1 VKCSFASIPNSSRRL
16 RLYGSRTDKVLG
28 GIEREK
34 EAEMEESNILVET
47 DGAVA
52 TITLNRPKA
61 LNALSSALMNE
72 LADALEGFDADD
84 GIRCVV
90 LTGNERVFAAGGDI
104 KQMSDSTAADMVK
117 RESPSPWRRVAE
129 TRKPV
134 VAAVSGFEL
143 ALACDMIVASES
155 AQFGQPEI
163 DLGII
168 PGAGGTQRLTHAIG
182 KARAMEMVLTG
193 RRVEAKEAFEMGM
206 VTKVVPAESYLE
218 EAKELARTVA
228 SKAPLAAQLA
238 KDAVLKAYDGTLD
251 AGLDYERRNFLVLF
265 STDDKEEGMA
275 AFKEKRAPNFEGK

>member
-1 VKCSFASIPNSSRRL
+1 
-16 RLYGSRTDKVLG
+16 
-28 GIEREK
+28 
-34 EAEMEESNILVET
+34 MEESNILVEK
-47 DGAVA
+47 DGSVA

-61 LNALSSALMNE
+61 LNALSSDLMNE

-84 GIRCVV
+84 EVRCVV

-117 RESPSPWRRVAE
+117 RESPSPWKRVAK

-134 VAAVSGFEL
+134 IAAVSGYALGGGCEL
-143 ALACDMIVASES
+143 ALSCDMIVASET

-182 KARAMEMVLTG
+182 KARAMELILTG
-193 RRVEAKEAFEMGM
+193 RRMDANEAFEAGM
-206 VTKVVPAESYLE
+206 VTKVAPPETYLE
-218 EAKELARTVA
+218 EAKKLAKTIA

-238 KDAVLKAYDGTLD
+238 KDAALKAYDGTLD

-265 STDDKEEGMA
+265 STEDKEEGMA
-275 AFKEKRAPNFEGK
+275 AFKEKRTPDFKGK

>member
-1 VKCSFASIPNSSRRL
+1 V
-16 RLYGSRTDKVLG
+16 G
-28 GIEREK
+28 GVRKREE
-34 EAEMEESNILVET
+34 EAEMEESNILTEK
-47 DGAVA
+47 DGPVA

-117 RESPSPWRRVAE
+117 RESPSPWRRVAK

-134 VAAVSGFEL
+134 VAAVSGFALGGGCEL

-251 AGLDYERRNFLVLF
+251 ASLDYERRNFLVLF

>member
-1 VKCSFASIPNSSRRL
+1 
-16 RLYGSRTDKVLG
+16 
-28 GIEREK
+28 
-34 EAEMEESNILVET
+34 MEESNVLAKK
-47 DGAVA
+47 DGSVA

-61 LNALSSALMNE
+61 LNALSSDLMNE

-84 GIRCVV
+84 EVRCVV
-90 LTGNERVFAAGGDI
+90 LTGSERVFAAGGDI

-117 RESPSPWRRVAE
+117 RESPSPWKRVAK
-129 TRKPV
+129 TRKPI
-134 VAAVSGFEL
+134 VAAVSGYALGGGCEL
-143 ALACDMIVASES
+143 ALSCDMMVASET

-182 KARAMEMVLTG
+182 KARAMELILTG
-193 RRVEAKEAFEMGM
+193 RRMDANEAFEAGM
-206 VTKVVPAESYLE
+206 VTKVAPADRYLE
-218 EAKELARTVA
+218 EAKELARTIA

-265 STDDKEEGMA
+265 STEDKEEGMA
-275 AFKEKRAPNFEGK
+275 AFKEKRAPDFKGK